1 MPPHL
6 VSRRTLAILAWI
18 TCFTVYS
25 LWVGLPTKRGNVLI
39 WVSLAVFAFGVD
51 HPRSTIRSFVT
62 TWLPLF
68 LALGTYDLLRGVSD
82 GQESDAHTWPH
93 LNLDLWL
100 GGGRTPSEL
109 LQRWLWTPGTPH
121 WWDYLA
127 WAVYQSHFFTGLLVA
142 VVLWS
147 HGHRRAAPYIVGIA
161 ALSWAALATY
171 WLYPAQPPWMTA
183 RDGLTGPVTRIVHE
197 MWSHVGLEK
206 AARVFSTERAGSS
219 RYANPVAALPS
230 LHAAFPM
237 FIAVMLWSRRRR
249 LNLALAAY
257 ALAMGTVLV
266 YAGEHFT
273 FDILLGWIYAVTV
286 ALITRHLAERRP
298 QVLTALFH
306 RPDPAPSDEAAD
318 GGGASGAEAAPV
330 AALAANHVPMR

>member
-1 MPPHL
+1 MPVRF

-18 TCFTVYS
+18 AGFAVFS

-39 WVSLAVFAFGVD
+39 WVSLAVFALGVD

-82 GQESDAHTWPH
+82 GREADAHTWPH
-93 LNLDLWL
+93 LDLDLWL

-109 LQRWLWTPGTPH
+109 LQRRLWTPGTPH

-127 WAVYQSHFFTGLLVA
+127 WVVYQSHFFASLLVA
-142 VVLWS
+142 AVLWS
-147 HGHRRAAPYIVGIA
+147 LGHRRAVPYIVGIA
-161 ALSWAALATY
+161 VLSWAALATY

-206 AARVFSTERAGSS
+206 AARVYSTARASS
-219 RYANPVAALPS
+219 GRYANPVAALPS
-230 LHAAFPM
+230 LHAAFPV
-237 FIAVMLWSRRRR
+237 FIAVMLWGLRRRGNV
-249 LNLALAAY
+249 LLAAY

-266 YAGEHFT
+266 YTGEHFT
-273 FDILLGWIYAVTV
+273 FDIFMGWIYAIAV
-286 ALITRHLAERRP
+286 ALVARHLAERRP
-298 QVLTALFH
+298 KLLTRLFH
-306 RPDPAPSDEAAD
+306 RPDPKQSP
-318 GGGASGAEAAPV
+318 
-330 AALAANHVPMR
+330 RR

>member
-1 MPPHL
+1 MPTRL
-6 VSRRTLAILAWI
+6 ISRRTLALLAWI
-18 TCFTVYS
+18 TCFVVYS

-82 GQESDAHTWPH
+82 GRESDAHTWPH
-93 LNLDLWL
+93 LNLDLWV

-109 LQRWLWTPGTPH
+109 LQGRLWTPGTPH

-127 WAVYQSHFFTGLLVA
+127 WAVYQSHFFAPLLVA

-147 HGHRRAAPYIVGIA
+147 LSHRRAVPYIVGIA

-183 RDGLTGPVTRIVHE
+183 RDGLTGPVTRLVHE

-206 AARVFSTERAGSS
+206 AAQVFSTERTGSG

-237 FIAVMLWSRRRR
+237 FIAVMLWSRRRW

-273 FDILLGWIYAVTV
+273 FDILVGWIYATTV
-286 ALITRHLAERRP
+286 ALIARRLAERRP
-298 QVLTALFH
+298 
-306 RPDPAPSDEAAD
+306 R
-318 GGGASGAEAAPV
+318 
-330 AALAANHVPMR
+330 LAA